1 MEARARVTGPSLG
14 RSRAPHHQGSLDATL
29 RSPAGHGPFPAG
41 VLQGYCPQEQ
51 GSSTPGA
58 CADRR
63 LGPTAPASD
72 PAGSGWA
79 HKVPEGGTLPRAKGS
94 AFGQHWCWGPSP
106 GQLGSQDPRLSS
118 RLWGHSCFS
127 LSATSPFSLRPVL
140 PALTWRTSSSLKRT
154 LFNYELN

>member
-1 MEARARVTGPSLG
+1 MTGPSLG

-72 PAGSGWA
+72 PAGSGRA

-106 GQLGSQDPRLSS
+106 GQLGSQDPLLLLPSLGPQLFLTFS
-118 RLWGHSCFS
+118 HFS
-127 LSATSPFSLRPVL
+127 LFSQACTSCSDLEDVQL
-140 PALTWRTSSSLKRT
+140 SEENLI
-154 LFNYELN
+154 